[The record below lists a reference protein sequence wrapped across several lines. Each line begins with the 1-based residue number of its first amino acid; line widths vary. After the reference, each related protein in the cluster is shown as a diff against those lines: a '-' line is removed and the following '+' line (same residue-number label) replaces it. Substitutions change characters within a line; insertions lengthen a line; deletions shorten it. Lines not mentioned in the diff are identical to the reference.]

1 MKFLSIKYDN
11 VAEVKQWCEENI
23 GSENYRWW
31 FTSAPLSRWDSAQ
44 VKHIS
49 DSILH
54 IDVTEEEER
63 KLTFFML
70 RWS

>member
-1 MKFLSIKYDN
+1 MKYLTIKSEN
-11 VAEVKQWCEENI
+11 AAEVRQWCEENI
-23 GSENYRWW
+23 GSESYRWW
-31 FTSAPLSRWDSAQ
+31 FTSAPMSKWDSSGARY
-44 VKHIS
+44 IS